1 MPLVT
6 YLCHESCKENG
17 SIFESAGG
25 WNAKVRWQRSE
36 GVRFD
41 SDKLTP
47 ELIKENF
54 KRICSFEGKNEYPNY
69 DPNWGHKVNEWM
81 AKPKL

>member
-1 MPLVT
+1 ME
-6 YLCHESCKENG
+6 C
-17 SIFESAGG
+17 
-25 WNAKVRWQRSE
+25 QSE
-36 GVRFD
+36 MATFRGTFFFMKGVRFD